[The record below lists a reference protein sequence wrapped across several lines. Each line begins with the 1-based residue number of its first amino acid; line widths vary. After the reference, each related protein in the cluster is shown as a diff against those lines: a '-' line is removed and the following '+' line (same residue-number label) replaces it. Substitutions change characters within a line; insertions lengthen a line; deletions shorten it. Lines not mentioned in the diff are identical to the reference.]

1 MRSLEYKV
9 MVTDFVGHV
18 YEHTYVRSVPEDL
31 FDQSQSA
38 KCKAFI
44 DNITF
49 SVRPE
54 ICAAAPWVCAK
65 CHRPGN
71 EFATRV
77 LTSIPKDRY
86 APSKLLTVR

>member
-1 MRSLEYKV
+1 MHSLEYKL
-9 MVTDFVGHV
+9 MGTDFVGHV
-18 YEHTYVRSVPEDL
+18 YEQTYVRSVPEDL

-44 DNITF
+44 DTIEY

-54 ICAAAPWVCAK
+54 IRAAAPWVCAK

-71 EFATRV
+71 ELATRV
-77 LTSIPKDRY
+77 LISIPKDPLCPVESY
-86 APSKLLTVR
+86 